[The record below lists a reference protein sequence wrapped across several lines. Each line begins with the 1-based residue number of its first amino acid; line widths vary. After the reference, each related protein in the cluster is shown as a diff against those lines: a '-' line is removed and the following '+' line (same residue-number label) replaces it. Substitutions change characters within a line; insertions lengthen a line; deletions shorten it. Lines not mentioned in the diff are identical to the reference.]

1 MLKSLKQAPLFD
13 LQSLP
18 GGKWTLIG
26 AMAAFMVTVGYLFVR
41 RGGEIVQTT
50 GLYRSGPGWR
60 SGVVLRRDVR
70 KVGPMWSSDDD
81 GYMSNHG
88 HFIPI
93 STEGA
98 KLLGDRMGVDW
109 NRVPLDQF
117 RRGIEVEQEH
127 WQTVDGDLEKI
138 ADIAIAHIQG
148 RRGLDPDDRGLRDYY
163 DRLDAMEEQAERE
176 G

>member
-1 MLKSLKQAPLFD
+1 MSSARQESLFD
-13 LQSLP
+13 VASVP

-26 AMAAFMVTVGYLFVR
+26 AMAAFMAAVGYVFIR
-41 RGGEIVQTT
+41 RGGPVTRKSGIYT
-50 GLYRSGPGWR
+50 GGPGWR
-60 SGVVLRRDVR
+60 SGVRLEGAFIR
-70 KVGPMWSSDDD
+70 
-81 GYMSNHG
+81 NHG
-88 HFIPI
+88 KVIPI
-93 STEGA
+93 TVEGA

-176 G
+176 R